1 MADSPVAAEVDSH
14 VASDVVTAA
23 ARSAF
28 LSTWRFAG
36 AVGLFMTLAQLGL
49 AMVVGVLLNGKSPL
63 EAYAGLS
70 EWDTHW
76 YGSIVTNGYRCTEPL
91 LYDPRSTPC
100 NVAFF
105 PGYPALG
112 WLLTQLGLPVE
123 AALLLA
129 AQLCC

>member
-1 MADSPVAAEVDSH
+1 MGESPVAAELEPQLP
-14 VASDVVTAA
+14 SDVVAAA
-23 ARSAF
+23 ARSSF

-36 AVGLFMTLAQLGL
+36 TVGLLMTLAQLGL
-49 AMVVGVLLNGKSPL
+49 AMVVGVFLNGKSPL

-105 PGYPALG
+105 PGYPA
-112 WLLTQLGLPVE
+112 
-123 AALLLA
+123 
-129 AQLCC
+129 